1 LGQATTTLVPGERP
15 PGASP
20 SDRPSRSSRP
30 PRRAVRRI
38 IIALLVAAALVFV
51 YLGVTF
57 AQVWSATTHDDSSP
71 ADAIVVLG
79 AAQWNGKPSPVLQDR
94 LDHAVQLYRDGVA
107 KTIVVVGGKQAG
119 DRTSEGKAGYD
130 YLRAK
135 GIPDSALKV
144 EVEGTDTYEE
154 LSSTALILRQGK
166 LGDDVVLVTDRYHAY
181 RAAATA
187 GEVGLDAHVSPVGA
201 EPSLSTLAR
210 ETGGV
215 ALGRII
221 GFRRLQSHL
230 SA

>member
-1 LGQATTTLVPGERP
+1 LGQATTTLVSDRR
-15 PGASP
+15 ASGSP
-20 SDRPSRSSRP
+20 ASDRPGRSSRP
-30 PRRAVRRI
+30 PRRAGRRI
-38 IIALLVAAALVFV
+38 VAALLVVVALLFV
-51 YLGVTF
+51 YVGVTF
-57 AQVWSATTHDDSSP
+57 AQVWSATTHDDPSP
-71 ADAIVVLG
+71 ASAIVVLG
-79 AAQWNGKPSPVLQDR
+79 AAQWNGKPSPVLKER
-94 LDHAVQLYRDGVA
+94 LDHAVQLYRDGVS

-119 DRTSEGKAGYD
+119 DRTTEGKAGYD

-135 GIPDSALKV
+135 GLPDSALKV

-154 LSSTALILRQGK
+154 LSSTALILRQAK

-187 GEVGLDAHVSPVGA
+187 SEVGLDAHVSPVGE

-215 ALGRII
+215 ALGRIV
-221 GFRRLQSHL
+221 GFRRLQSHV